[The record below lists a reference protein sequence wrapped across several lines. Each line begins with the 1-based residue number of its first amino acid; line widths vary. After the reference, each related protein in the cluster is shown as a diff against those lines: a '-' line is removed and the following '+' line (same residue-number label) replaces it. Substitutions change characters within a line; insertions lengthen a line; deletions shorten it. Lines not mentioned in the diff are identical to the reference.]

1 MSAASV
7 SAAATTTSTA
17 TTTTTTTRPSSSSS
31 SAERGEGK
39 GLRREEEAAA
49 ARLGPTMSGEEEAAE
64 LTIAEDVVVNKYK
77 MGGEIANR
85 ECGPALREAG
95 TVALGWKGVPGLS
108 GERRNP
114 GRTSGGGWRG

>member
-1 MSAASV
+1 MSAASA
-7 SAAATTTSTA
+7 SAAATTTTSTA
-17 TTTTTTTRPSSSSS
+17 TTITRPSSSSSSS

-39 GLRREEEAAA
+39 GLRREAAA

-85 ECGPALREAG
+85 EYGPALGEAG
-95 TVALGWKGVPGLS
+95 TVAWGGRASPS
-108 GERRNP
+108 CQRERRNP
-114 GRTSGGGWRG
+114 GRTGGGGWRG